1 MPGLQLSGLVSG
13 FDWKTLVDQLMTAEH
28 IPADKLA
35 TEKTTN
41 TSKATAYTNLQTR
54 LTALNASATAL
65 GAENLFS
72 TRKAASTTTNSTWTP
87 AAAAGTAIGS
97 YQIAVSQLATASRR
111 TGTSDIGNALNPVS
125 DDVSGLTLA
134 NLPTSTAVSA
144 GAFTVNG
151 QKVTIALTDSL
162 DQVFSAISTAT
173 SGVVTASYDHLT
185 DKITLSGGGTLVLGA
200 ANDTSNFLSAMK
212 LSNNNSPSVES
223 ASKLGSVNKS
233 AMLASARLTAGITAV
248 DGSGNGSF
256 SLNGVSISYNVNT
269 DSLTSVMQR
278 INQSTAGVT
287 AAYDG
292 SNDRVVLSNS
302 VTGDVG
308 IGVSEATGGLM
319 EALGL
324 SSSMTLTRGN
334 NAQFTINGG
343 AVLTSTSNTLS
354 STAHGIEGLNITVDS
369 AATQTISVSGDTAG
383 MRTSIENFITK
394 YNEVQ
399 SFIDEQTKIT
409 TLNGK
414 VKTSLLSS
422 DREIQ
427 SWASNLRSRVF
438 ATIPGLSG
446 TIARLEHLGIDFT
459 SGTSSLVIKNGAK
472 LDTALRE
479 KPSDVAAFF
488 QTATTGLSDVMD
500 NYLTLLTTSGTTK
513 QKQLTKSNTDIDKQI
528 ETIERRLAAQRAV
541 LESSFIAMESAQ
553 SKLKSQGDAL
563 NKAFNTSSN

>member
-72 TRKAASTTTNSTWTP
+72 TRKAASTTTSSTWTP

-399 SFIDEQTKIT
+399 SFIDEQTKVT

>member
-1 MPGLQLSGLVSG
+1 
-13 FDWKTLVDQLMTAEH
+13 MTAEH

>member
-383 MRTSIENFITK
+383 MRSSIENFITK

>member
-1 MPGLQLSGLVSG
+1 
-13 FDWKTLVDQLMTAEH
+13 MTAEH

-383 MRTSIENFITK
+383 MRSSIENFITK

>member
-399 SFIDEQTKIT
+399 SFIDEQTKVT